1 MSMRIGSRLL
11 AMAAMGAA
19 LLTALPGMTA
29 VPATVATGSSALPR
43 LIDAG
48 MADVRPAGPR
58 ALAPAGGAVDQN
70 DPEIIEVQ
78 DFENTA
84 FPPTAWELRD
94 VINGTTGA
102 SIGHGWSRQVCETPD
117 GSQGAA
123 WSVGGGTDGAGLAC
137 GAAYTRPVESYLLRS
152 GIDTRSFQGGL
163 LVTLN
168 LWVDS
173 PAPSPGEPEPF
184 RVCLLPRGQTQARCF
199 TFNLQ
204 PSQRRRWL
212 ELREPLSFPEAA
224 NREAVDI
231 LFVYRDLAPSGTLSG
246 VFVDNVVIMGLPGA
260 APSTDTPETPP
271 TGQATATRTPTR
283 GPTATPTLRP
293 TPTPA
298 GRAAFLPILMQS
310 ADKDDPATFP
320 TAPSTTINIA
330 FGTDVRPDGT
340 VVGASK
346 VFAAGIL
353 RLCAKESWYGFARG
367 TTIAWKWHFF
377 SGGAWVEIPG
387 AGDSADAGAVEWARQ
402 CITNEPGGNPAPLP
416 ETRYRVSVFV
426 SDGAEPAAVEEALV
440 TDDPGPGVPTLEP
453 TFTPEPTIAPSATP
467 AKTPIPGAP
476 MCEPPIENGDFERG
490 PSVGWFLRTNA
501 TDTNISRVIVRAADI
516 GPNVRTA
523 GGDWMAI
530 MGGGVDVVDQLGTPL
545 FELPDASDVVSAT
558 LDFKAAILTEQSADG
573 TSDDTFAPF
582 FISQDNASVQVPR
595 SGISEENVPA
605 NLIGQWLELQD
616 PIDVTQLI
624 IRRDG
629 WSEARLLFQSRNS
642 ADRPS
647 VHFVDEV
654 ELVICL
660 KGGVVRRIT
669 LASTAPGAGG
679 RGSIDGASRARLIP
693 DRSAPFSPHGLLA
706 TTSLAGLRRAP
717 AADGSVPFP
726 ATVGDSGF
734 ALPRAASRVAG
745 ER

>member
-1 MSMRIGSRLL
+1 M
-11 AMAAMGAA
+11 
-19 LLTALPGMTA
+19 
-29 VPATVATGSSALPR
+29 
-43 LIDAG
+43 
-48 MADVRPAGPR
+48 
-58 ALAPAGGAVDQN
+58 
-70 DPEIIEVQ
+70 
-78 DFENTA
+78 
-84 FPPTAWELRD
+84 
-94 VINGTTGA
+94 
-102 SIGHGWSRQVCETPD
+102 CESPD

-137 GAAYTRPVESYLLRS
+137 GAAYTRPVESYLTRS
-152 GIDTRSFQGGL
+152 GVDTRSFQGGL

-184 RVCLLPRGQTQARCF
+184 RVCMLPRGQTQARCF
-199 TFNLQ
+199 SFNLQ
-204 PSQRRRWL
+204 PTQRRRWL

-231 LFVYRDLAPSGTLSG
+231 LFVYRDLAPSGTQSG
-246 VFVDNVVIMGLPGA
+246 VFIDNVVIMGLPGA
-260 APSTDTPETPP
+260 APPTETPATPP
-271 TGQATATRTPTR
+271 TGQATATRTATR
-283 GPTATPTLRP
+283 GPSATPTLRP

-298 GRAAFLPILMQS
+298 GRVAFLPILMQS

-330 FGTDVRPDGT
+330 FGSDVRPDGT

-377 SGGAWVEIPG
+377 SGGTWVEIPG

-426 SDGAEPAAVEEALV
+426 SDDPEPAAVEEALV

-453 TFTPEPTIAPSATP
+453 THTPEPTIAPSPTP

-476 MCEPPIENGDFERG
+476 LCEPPIENGDFERG

-516 GPNVRTA
+516 GPNVRAA

-582 FISQDNASVQVPR
+582 FINQDNASVQVPR

-605 NLIGQWLELQD
+605 NLIGQWLELQA

-629 WSEARLLFQSRNS
+629 WSQARLLFQSRNS

-669 LASTAPGAGG
+669 LASTAADA
-679 RGSIDGASRARLIP
+679 RRRVSIDGGSTSRLMPAG
-693 DRSAPFSPHGLLA
+693 APPSSPPALLDVA
-706 TTSLAGLRRAP
+706 SLAGLRRAR
-717 AADGSVPFP
+717 AAVGSVPYP
-726 ATVGDSGF
+726 ATVGGRRFD
-734 ALPRAASRVAG
+734 LPRVTPLGAG